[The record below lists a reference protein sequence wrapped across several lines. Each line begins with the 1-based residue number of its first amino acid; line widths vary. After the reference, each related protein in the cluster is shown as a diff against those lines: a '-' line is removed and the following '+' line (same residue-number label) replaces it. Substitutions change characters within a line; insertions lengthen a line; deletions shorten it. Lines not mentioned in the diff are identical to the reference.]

1 MRPLINYC
9 MEVSCFEL
17 TLPLPGN
24 DLARALN
31 WGAGYTGEKVMQIL
45 RSLEDANL
53 VKLDR

>member
-1 MRPLINYC
+1 MGPL